1 MVKIIAIDGPA
12 SVGKSTLAKLISRRL
27 NSPILFSGKLYR
39 AVALETIKRKIS
51 NKNTKEILRCVDYID
66 LNKLNS
72 NELFSSEVDKI
83 SSIISANK
91 KLRDKLTKFQ
101 RDFPKIDDVSN
112 RKFAIIEGRDIGT
125 IVFPKADYKIFLWA
139 DAKIRAK
146 RRYNQIIKNG
156 KKVSYNR
163 VFNEINSRD
172 RKDLI
177 RKIAPLMPAGN
188 SVLLDTSYI
197 DIEQAFNAIKKIILK
212 TNIL

>member
-12 SVGKSTLAKLISRRL
+12 SVGKSTLAKIISTRF

-39 AVALETIKRKIS
+39 AVALETIKRRIS
-51 NKNTKEILRCVDYID
+51 PYNIKEILKCVSY
-66 LNKLNS
+66 LNLTKLNS
-72 NELFSSEVDKI
+72 NELFSSEVDNI

-91 KLRDKLTKFQ
+91 SLRDRLTKFQ
-101 RDFPKIDDVSN
+101 RDFPKINDVKN

-139 DAKIRAK
+139 DANIRAK
-146 RRYNQIIKNG
+146 RRYEQIKKNG

-163 VFNEINSRD
+163 VFNDINSRD
-172 RKDLI
+172 RKDLT
-177 RKIAPLMPAGN
+177 RKIAPLMPAAN

>member
-12 SVGKSTLAKLISRRL
+12 SVGKSTLAKIISRRF

-39 AVALETIKRKIS
+39 AVALETIKRRIS
-51 NKNTKEILRCVDYID
+51 PHNIKEILKCVSY
-66 LNKLNS
+66 LNLTKLNS
-72 NELFSSEVDKI
+72 NELFSSEVDNI

-91 KLRDKLTKFQ
+91 SLRDRLTKFQ
-101 RDFPKIDDVSN
+101 RDFPKINDVKN

-146 RRYNQIIKNG
+146 RRYEQIKKNR

-163 VFNEINSRD
+163 VFNDINSRD
-172 RKDLI
+172 RKDLT

>member
-12 SVGKSTLAKLISRRL
+12 SVGKSTLAKIISRRF
-27 NSPILFSGKLYR
+27 NSHILSSGKLYR

-51 NKNTKEILRCVDYID
+51 PKNIKEILKCFDYID

-72 NELFSSEVDKI
+72 NELFTSEVDNA

-91 KLRDKLTKFQ
+91 KLRERLTKFQ
-101 RDFPKIDDVSN
+101 RDFPKINDVSN

-146 RRYNQIIKNG
+146 RRYEQIRKKG
-156 KKVSYNR
+156 KKASYNR

-172 RKDLI
+172 RKDLL
-177 RKIAPLMPAGN
+177 RKIAPLMPAAN

-197 DIEQAFNAIKKIILK
+197 DIEQAFNALKKIILK
-212 TNIL
+212 TNTL

>member
-12 SVGKSTLAKLISRRL
+12 SVGKSTLAKIISRRF

-39 AVALETIKRKIS
+39 AVALETIKRRIS
-51 NKNTKEILRCVDYID
+51 PHNIKEILKCVSY
-66 LNKLNS
+66 LNLTKLNS
-72 NELFSSEVDKI
+72 NELFSSEVDSI

-91 KLRDKLTKFQ
+91 SLRDRLTKFQ
-101 RDFPKIDDVSN
+101 RDFPKINDVKN

-139 DAKIRAK
+139 DANIRAK
-146 RRYNQIIKNG
+146 RRYEQIKKNG

-163 VFNEINSRD
+163 VFNDINSRD
-172 RKDLI
+172 RKDLT